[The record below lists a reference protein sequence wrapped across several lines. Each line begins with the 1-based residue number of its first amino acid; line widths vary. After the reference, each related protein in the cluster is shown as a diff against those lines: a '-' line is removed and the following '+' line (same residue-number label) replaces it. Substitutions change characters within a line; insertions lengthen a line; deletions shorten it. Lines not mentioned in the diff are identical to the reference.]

1 MAPRLVASY
10 AVRRDAADMAAS
22 RPGRGLSARQHVG
35 AVALAT
41 MLLVLGG
48 CQTSIGVNVLNRCG
62 QAVEVRADAVAET
75 TTKWQPIGA
84 GERTE
89 VVDIPE
95 DTNLI
100 YVQVRANENALPEL
114 FIASVTGHPNPR
126 PGADN
131 DVEIVLDGDRCPR
144 A

>member
-1 MAPRLVASY
+1 
-10 AVRRDAADMAAS
+10 MAAS
-22 RPGRGLSARQHVG
+22 RPGGDLSARQLVG

-41 MLLVLGG
+41 MLPVLGG

-62 QAVEVRADAVAET
+62 QAIEVRVDSVADST
-75 TTKWQPIGA
+75 TTWQPIGA

-89 VVDIPE
+89 VVDIPQ
-95 DTNLI
+95 DTKLI
-100 YVQVRANENALPEL
+100 YVQVRANENALPAL
-114 FIASVTGHPNPR
+114 FIASVTGRPNPR